1 LNQTSVLRG
10 RRARIAF
17 AFSVPIAVLGGL
29 IGLGGAEFR
38 LPVLKGPMRYSAKE
52 AVPLNLSVSLVTLLV
67 SLLTRAGTLP
77 LAPLAELAPIA
88 ISLAVGAVA
97 AAFLGTSFVRRLT
110 ERRLEMM
117 ILVLLVGI
125 GAALIVESSFP
136 QSGSGLLPGG
146 SLWSIAVGV
155 LFGSGIGLVS
165 SMLGVAG
172 GELIIP
178 TLIFVFGVGV
188 KIAGTASLLISL
200 PTVAV
205 GLIRYARQGAF
216 AQRTVLGETIVPMGL
231 GSVIGAVVGGLL
243 VGLVSSSVLKFA
255 LGIILVV
262 SAIRIFRSPRPGTK
276 EWGRSV
282 AFRYLLLLEE
292 KSTSILT
299 LSGHRALC

>member
-1 LNQTSVLRG
+1 M
-10 RRARIAF
+10 
-17 AFSVPIAVLGGL
+17 
-29 IGLGGAEFR
+29 E
-38 LPVLKGPMRYSAKE
+38 YSAKE

-77 LAPLAELAPIA
+77 LAPLAELAPIV

-97 AAFLGTSFVRRLT
+97 AAFFGTAFVRRLT

-125 GAALIVESSFP
+125 GAALIVESFLP
-136 QSGSGLLPGG
+136 QSGSAFLPGG
-146 SLWSIAVGV
+146 LSWSIAVGV
-155 LFGSGIGLVS
+155 SFGLAIGLVS

-200 PTVAV
+200 PTVTV

-216 AQRTVLGETIVPMGL
+216 TQRAVFGETIVPMGL
-231 GSVIGAVVGGLL
+231 GSVIGALAGGLL
-243 VGLVSSSVLKFA
+243 VGLIPSSVLKFA
-255 LGIILVV
+255 LGIVLVV
-262 SAIRIFRSPRPGTK
+262 SAIRIFRSPRP
-276 EWGRSV
+276 
-282 AFRYLLLLEE
+282 
-292 KSTSILT
+292 SI
-299 LSGHRALC
+299 RK